1 MKKYNLLKV
10 LAITVFVAWLLT
22 LIIPGSY
29 VDYTGAVTTS
39 GIAGIGVWGLL
50 SNSSISIAYFNGIA
64 VFLIA
69 VACFYAILNK
79 VEVYNN
85 FTSKV
90 ASLFKS
96 KEGLLV
102 SIVTIIFGVIS
113 LFVSDFM
120 ILLVFVP
127 FVYKVMKELE
137 IDKKIIL
144 SSSLIACLIGSMCG
158 IYNNTL
164 FTAFSLEINT
174 LLLVK
179 IVLFVVSISILLVFI
194 APRKDKKQKA
204 SKVAKKT
211 SSKAKNLKEETKT
224 KAVKKVSVKSSKKKV
239 SKTLY
244 AILTILFGSIGINKF
259 YAGKIK
265 AGILSLVFCWTLIP
279 AILSIAE
286 FITVLTEKSDKD
298 GKIPV
303 TSERRNNVCF
313 AVLLIL
319 FVLFMIGTII
329 PWESLFTNCTIFTDF
344 NSFVSNIKI
353 SDYAIFGNIIGNPI
367 VLDATTGASSG
378 TIGAFG
384 TWSMNDVSIFLF
396 IVTAVIALCSKIK
409 FNDFIATMAA
419 SIKKV
424 LPVAITAMLISVVL
438 VIMVT
443 SGINVTIVNVILKI
457 TKGFNIATT
466 TLATMVGS
474 ILTADFYYFISTVG
488 TVFTAAVTNKDYYGV
503 IAFIIQSIYNLMMIF
518 VPTSVGLIIGLYYLD
533 IPYNKWFKFIWKLLL
548 ILFVAI
554 IITAIVI
561 YALV

>member
-127 FVYKVMKELE
+127 FIYKVMKELE

-211 SSKAKNLKEETKT
+211 STKTKNLKEETKT

-503 IAFIIQSIYNLMMIF
+503 VALIIQSVYNLMMIF
-518 VPTSVGLIIGLYYLD
+518 APTSVGLVIGLYYLD

>member
-127 FVYKVMKELE
+127 FIYKVMKELE

-211 SSKAKNLKEETKT
+211 SSIAKNLKEETKT
-224 KAVKKVSVKSSKKKV
+224 KVVKKVSVKSSKKKV

-488 TVFTAAVTNKDYYGV
+488 TVFTATITNKDYYGV
-503 IAFIIQSIYNLMMIF
+503 VALIIQSVYNLMMIF
-518 VPTSVGLIIGLYYLD
+518 APTSVGLVIGLYYLD
-533 IPYNKWFKFIWKLLL
+533 IPYDKWFKFIWKLLL